1 MKKEALFITLSL
13 IVAGI
18 GAYVLLTGHWA
29 TNIGD
34 VGEKLKCLC
43 DQEKF
48 CQSFTNVPQTL
59 KLNNPSSPVRTFL
72 ESSTEIGGVHLTPPF
87 LDA

>member
-1 MKKEALFITLSL
+1 MKIETLFITLSL

-18 GAYVLLTGHWA
+18 GSYVLLTGHWA

-59 KLNNPSSPVRTFL
+59 NWCHFIKKFL
-72 ESSTEIGGVHLTPPF
+72 HINHLTNC
-87 LDA
+87 DGKH